1 MINSKEAAQITEANI
16 KVAVLKDIEEAIIN
30 KAQEGKNSCWI
41 FIPITADDQRELIRN
56 GYMIAK
62 DGKDYRITW

>member
-1 MINSKEAAQITEANI
+1 MINSKEAAQITEAHI
-16 KVAVLKDIEEAIIN
+16 KIAVLKDIEEAIIDTA
-30 KAQEGKNSCWI
+30 KKGKNSCWI
-41 FIPITADDQRELIRN
+41 FLPITADDQRELFKH

>member
-1 MINSKEAAQITEANI
+1 MINSKEAAQITEANV

-30 KAQEGKNSCWI
+30 KAKEGKNSCWI
-41 FIPITADDQRELIRN
+41 FIPITADDQRELLRN